1 MVKIRGTIRYALCA
15 AAATLASCADGAGT
29 LTAPEAASLA
39 TSTGPTPLEC
49 PTAVTRSTTGT
60 IGLLGGVLELD
71 GHRVVIPA
79 DAVLVPTEFT
89 LTVPAGN
96 YVKIDVKAAGEEHFQ
111 FRKPVSLTLS
121 YARCTR
127 TNIDRETLRI
137 YYVDSQT
144 NAFLED
150 MGGTDDKAGR
160 KVSTGTDHFSG
171 YLIGQG
177 RTDDGSGDG
186 GTTTT

>member
-1 MVKIRGTIRYALCA
+1 MYTIRGTIRFALCA

-39 TSTGPTPLEC
+39 TSTGPSPLEC
-49 PTAVTRSTTGT
+49 PTSVTRTTRAT
-60 IGLLGGVLELD
+60 IGLMGGVLELD

-79 DAVLVPTEFT
+79 DAVLLPTEFT

-96 YVKIDVKAAGEEHFQ
+96 YVEIDVKAAGEEHFQ

-127 TNIDRETLRI
+127 TNIDKEALRI

-144 NAFLED
+144 KAILED
-150 MGGTDDKAGR
+150 MGGTDDKTNR
-160 KVSTGTDHFSG
+160 TVTTGTDHLSG
-171 YLIGQG
+171 YVIAQG
-177 RTDDGSGDG
+177 
-186 GTTTT
+186 